1 MYAGTTWFVTTYL
14 IAHRQGLR
22 KRLEEIDMGEGEWE
36 AYLSYF
42 ERIQTQVQ
50 QLRVVLEAI
59 ENKSQERSWLRHQST
74 VTVPL
79 LHFYDQS

>member
-1 MYAGTTWFVTTYL
+1 MA
-14 IAHRQGLR
+14 RQMAEEGLR

-42 ERIQTQVQ
+42 DRIQTQVQ

-74 VTVPL
+74 GELVSVFLPSITAVCV
-79 LHFYDQS
+79 